1 MKLLLALVLLCAL
14 APAGARTPFQA
25 RCEETVGRSVSV
37 LVAQQ
42 NGYRIDNTRSYQAL
56 TWMKGMASPGAY
68 VLGLTHTESRVK
80 IGVGGRVLTDP
91 QTGYECV
98 APRIEVSLFYVP
110 IVIYVGREFPPN
122 SCAYQEILA
131 HEMRHLN
138 AYLDHLPKVETVVRA
153 ALARRFEGA
162 PFYAPAGQARAL
174 LQREIDS
181 GWMPYIKAEMGK
193 IERLQAAIDTP
204 QEYARLGKVCQGE
217 VQSLIGSAKRTR
229 S

>member
-98 APRIEVSLFYVP
+98 APRIEVSLFLRP
-110 IVIYVGREFPPN
+110 D
-122 SCAYQEILA
+122 
-131 HEMRHLN
+131 RHL
-138 AYLDHLPKVETVVRA
+138 RG
-153 ALARRFEGA
+153 ARIPSE
-162 PFYAPAGQARAL
+162 L
-174 LQREIDS
+174 VCVS
-181 GWMPYIKAEMGK
+181 GNTCA
-193 IERLQAAIDTP
+193 
-204 QEYARLGKVCQGE
+204 
-217 VQSLIGSAKRTR
+217 
-229 S
+229 